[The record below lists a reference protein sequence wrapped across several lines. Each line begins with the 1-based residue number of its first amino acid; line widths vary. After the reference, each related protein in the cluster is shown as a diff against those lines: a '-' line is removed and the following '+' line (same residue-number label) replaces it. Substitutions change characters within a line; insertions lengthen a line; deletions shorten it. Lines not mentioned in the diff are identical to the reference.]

1 MCAQYSAV
9 RKFTRYSIDVRAKL
23 GVGGRE
29 FTVRTLDIS
38 EGGVGLL
45 SPSELPAWEGPI
57 TIEFVFPTMQ
67 DVFHAELEAQSRS
80 GFRFGFKFV
89 GLDEKNM
96 ALLRKFERRWGI
108 RAE

>member
-1 MCAQYSAV
+1 MTVHYTAV

-23 GVGGRE
+23 GVGNRE
-29 FTVRTLDIS
+29 FTVRTLDVS
-38 EGGVGLL
+38 EGGIGIL
-45 SPSELPAWEGPI
+45 SPSELPAGEPI

-67 DVFHAELEAQSRS
+67 DVFHAGLQGQSKN
-80 GFRFGFKFV
+80 GFRFGFQFV

-96 ALLRKFERRWGI
+96 ALLRKYERRWGI

>member
-9 RKFTRYSIDVRAKL
+9 RKSTRYSIDVRAKL
-23 GVGGRE
+23 GVGDRE

-38 EGGVGLL
+38 EGGMGVL
-45 SPSELPAWEGPI
+45 SPSELPAGEPI

-96 ALLRKFERRWGI
+96 ALLRKYERRWGI